1 MKKIVIIAIFITG
14 TLFSVKS
21 QTIDEALRYS
31 QLFYGGTAR
40 FQAMG
45 GAFTALGGDL
55 SVLSQNPAG
64 LGVFRSR
71 EFSFSPQMYFNNST
85 TDFGNISNDNASLMD
100 MNQAGLVFPLIQKND
115 NSSGLVSFNLG
126 YSFNRTNNY
135 YNNAI
140 IRGTLENSSMA
151 DFWASFANGHLPADL
166 RGGEGL
172 AFDVWM
178 IDTITGSGG
187 TQYATV
193 FSQYGDNAN
202 STYGQSVR
210 RIISSEGYAG
220 EHAFSAATNFSDK
233 IYIGFTFAI
242 SNIYSK
248 NVYDHLEADNDGSI
262 FDFNYYSY
270 HDEVVTDGRGY
281 SFKLGAIV
289 KPLDFLRIGFA
300 FHSPVILD
308 LKEYYFDYAES
319 GFDDGMTY
327 SSGSERYRFSSKLTT
342 PMRITTGAALQ
353 LGKKGVISADY
364 EFIDYTMAR
373 FSNASDN
380 YNYYDEN
387 QDIKEVFNAAHNIRM
402 GAEYRVTSSFYLRGG
417 YSLYGS
423 GFADGE
429 DNQDNSYS
437 VCSAGLGMRQSNFF
451 FDISY
456 SLRTNTQAYF
466 MYGHSNLDPATITYN
481 RNMITATLG
490 FRF

>member
-1 MKKIVIIAIFITG
+1 MKKIVIIAIILTG

-21 QTIDEALRYS
+21 QTIDEAFRYS

-45 GAFTALGGDL
+45 GAFTSLGGDL

-85 TDFGNISNDNASLMD
+85 TDFGNTSHDNVYKIN

-115 NSSGLVSFNLG
+115 NSGLVSLNFG

-135 YNNAI
+135 YDNAI
-140 IRGTLENSSMA
+140 IKGTLENSSMA
-151 DFWASFANGHLPADL
+151 DFWASMADGYFPADL
-166 RGGEGL
+166 MGGEAL

-187 TQYATV
+187 TQYGTV

-242 SNIYSK
+242 SKIYSK
-248 NVYDHLEADNDGSI
+248 NVYDHLESDNDGSI

-270 HDEVVTDGRGY
+270 HDEVVTNGRGY

-289 KPLDFLRIGFA
+289 KPMDLLRIGFA
-300 FHSPVILD
+300 FHSPVIFRVN
-308 LKEYYFDYAES
+308 ENYFDSAES
-319 GFDDGMTY
+319 GFDDGLTY
-327 SSGSERYRFSSKLTT
+327 SFVNNRYVFSYTLTT

-373 FSNASDN
+373 FSKASDN
-380 YNYYDEN
+380 YNYYEEN
-387 QDIKEVFNAAHNIRM
+387 QDIKEIFNVAHNIRM
-402 GAEYRVTSSFYLRGG
+402 GAEYRLTSSLYLRGG

-423 GFADGE
+423 GFAEGE
-429 DNQDNSYS
+429 DNQDNNYS
-437 VCSAGLGMRQSNFF
+437 VYSAGIGMRQSNFF

-456 SLRTNTQAYF
+456 SLRSNSQSYF
-466 MYGHSNLDPATITYN
+466 MYGHPNLDPATITYE

-490 FRF
+490 FRM